1 MWLGQ
6 EVREGVDHGRRA
18 GHVPRLRLDLLL
30 EGVVGE
36 VHDGVPARRREDHR
50 LRVRLLETKSEIG
63 YDSPFF
69 REWH

>member
-6 EVREGVDHGRRA
+6 EVREGVDHGGGA
-18 GHVPRLRLDLLL
+18 GHVPRLWLDLLL

-50 LRVRLLETKSEIG
+50 LRVRLL
-63 YDSPFF
+63 
-69 REWH
+69 